1 MVGRDGEMVVSGRFF
16 AVFGRREGK
25 NRFRAAWRLCAEILF
40 WVSGLL
46 RNRTKYPPRI
56 GRYLLSR
63 MVFWPFLPRR
73 RILRSV
79 SEGMKGRGRP
89 LME

>member
-1 MVGRDGEMVVSGRFF
+1 MIVFGRFF
-16 AVFGRREGK
+16 AVFGHRKGK

-46 RNRTKYPPRI
+46 RNRTKYPSRI

-63 MVFWPFLPRR
+63 MLFCPFFAVTPDLAER
-73 RILRSV
+73 V
-79 SEGMKGRGRP
+79 GGDGG
-89 LME
+89 

>member
-1 MVGRDGEMVVSGRFF
+1 MVVFGRCF
-16 AVFGRREGK
+16 AVFGRRKGK

-40 WVSGLL
+40 WECELL
-46 RNRTKYPPRI
+46 RNRTKYPSRI

-63 MVFWPFLPRR
+63 MVFWPFLPWR

-79 SEGMKGRGRP
+79 TEGMEGRRGAT
-89 LME
+89 MG